1 MYIDIDGMY
10 APNWQNNVTHL
21 VFVDI
26 SIKNYIDL
34 IKSERNS
41 VII

>member
-10 APNWQNNVTHL
+10 DPNWLNNVTHL

-26 SIKNYIDL
+26 SIENYIDL
-34 IKSERNS
+34 IKMN
-41 VII
+41 VIV

>member
-10 APNWQNNVTHL
+10 ALNWLNNVTHL

-34 IKSERNS
+34 IKMN
-41 VII
+41 VIV